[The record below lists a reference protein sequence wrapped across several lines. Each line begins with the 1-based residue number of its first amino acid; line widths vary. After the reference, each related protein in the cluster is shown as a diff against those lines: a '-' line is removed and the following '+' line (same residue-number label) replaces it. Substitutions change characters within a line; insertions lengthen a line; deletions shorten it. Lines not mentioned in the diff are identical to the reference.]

1 MFLIPEI
8 PEQNDDNMRE
18 RLIVF
23 PGMSREARFILASL
37 FFNFSGFLIGINM
50 IIRILAGME
59 K

>member
-8 PEQNDDNMRE
+8 PKQNDDEMRE

-37 FFNFSGFLIGINM
+37 FFCKKFS
-50 IIRILAGME
+50 
-59 K
+59 

>member
-8 PEQNDDNMRE
+8 PKQNDDKMRE

-23 PGMSREARFILASL
+23 PGMSREASINLASL